1 MSEFRRIMM
10 SSFLMLLLHFP
21 AAAVKDYYPTVR
33 AGDEVTLPFD
43 NVIDDQDECESATW
57 FFIDSRSPAAVR
69 LFEDGQ
75 IHKEAKAK
83 SDRLR
88 VTENCSLVIKK
99 VTEEDAGGYICRQ
112 FRSGEQQGPASWV
125 YLSVV
130 TMTEHQDNDEVTLHC
145 SVSTYGRCD
154 HTVKWLLQGR
164 DVDKD
169 HREINTSQS
178 SCSASVTFLTSLFSY
193 TTRSE
198 LFTCEVTYRS
208 NVWTFS
214 AQSSGEDKKP
224 ATTNRPP
231 PTTTTATTTATTT
244 TAAAKNNLNSGR
256 LRLIMVSVGLAA
268 LIITVVTVNIWTRA
282 KGSKAQTEEN
292 MEQNDEDEDEDEVN
306 YENDRGA
313 SASV

>member
-1 MSEFRRIMM
+1 MSESRRIVM

-21 AAAVKDYYPTVR
+21 AADMKQYSLTVR

-43 NVIDDQDECESATW
+43 NVIDDQDKCESATW
-57 FFIDSRSPAAVR
+57 SFSGLRSPAAVT
-69 LFEDGQ
+69 LFADGQ

-99 VTEEDAGGYICRQ
+99 VTEEDVGGYVCRQ
-112 FRSGEQQGPASWV
+112 FRSGEQQGSDSWV

-145 SVSTYGRCD
+145 SVSTYGGCG
-154 HTVKWLLQGR
+154 HSAKWLLQGR
-164 DVDKD
+164 DVDTD
-169 HREINTSQS
+169 HRDIKTSQS
-178 SCSASVTFLTSLFSY
+178 LCSASVTFLTSLFSY
-193 TTRSE
+193 TPRFE
-198 LFTCEVTYRS
+198 LFTCKVTDDYTREEHQFP
-208 NVWTFS
+208 FS
-214 AQSSGEDKKP
+214 PQSSGEDTKP
-224 ATTNRPP
+224 ATTTTTK
-231 PTTTTATTTATTT
+231 TTTTTTT
-244 TAAAKNNLNSGR
+244 TAAKNNLNSGR

-292 MEQNDEDEDEDEVN
+292 MVRYDVDDGTVN
-306 YENDRGA
+306 YENIGPPDG
-313 SASV
+313 V

>member
-10 SSFLMLLLHFP
+10 SSFLMLLLHFSDL
-21 AAAVKDYYPTVR
+21 KGYSLTVR

-43 NVIDDQDECESATW
+43 NVIHDQDKCESATW
-57 FFIDSRSPAAVR
+57 SFRHSRSPAAVR
-69 LFEDGQ
+69 LFEDGR

-88 VTENCSLVIKK
+88 VTQKCSLVIKK
-99 VTEEDAGGYICRQ
+99 VTEEDVGRYTCSQ
-112 FRSGEQQGPASWV
+112 FRSGEQQGSDSWV
-125 YLSVV
+125 YLRVV
-130 TMTEHQDNDEVTLHC
+130 TMTEHQDNDEVTLNC
-145 SVSTYGRCD
+145 SVSTYGGCP

-169 HREINTSQS
+169 HRDIKTSQS
-178 SCSASVTFLTSLFSY
+178 LCSASVTFLTSLFSY
-193 TTRSE
+193 TSRSE
-198 LFTCEVTYRS
+198 LFTCEVTDGS

-214 AQSSGEDKKP
+214 PQSSGEGKTP
-224 ATTNRPP
+224 
-231 PTTTTATTTATTT
+231 
-244 TAAAKNNLNSGR
+244 AAAKNNLNSGR

-306 YENDRGA
+306 YENDGGA